1 MTSGTLSNI
10 NVNELKKY
18 FRSALNCPLCSG
30 KKFRDIFA
38 VNQLNFV
45 ECISCHFRFMN
56 PYLSEKGMSLLYEN
70 SEILSQVNPALGR
83 YYEYSDLHNSRTVR
97 DYRTVLNYAKQNFG
111 RNEKPKLFEVGYGTG
126 GFLLEAVKS
135 GWQVDGIETS
145 RQNSEYLQNKYGLQV
160 RCGTFDDFEA
170 VQTNYQMVA
179 LWDVIE
185 HTMTPR
191 SYLKKAYQMLP
202 PGGLLVLATPNI
214 SGLLNQISEFVYT
227 ITGCTVKFLV
237 RRLYVFEHVGY
248 YTPKTLTSLIS
259 QEGFEL
265 KTLLFT
271 ETDLKRYK
279 FSPFLQVCLKVFF
292 LIAKYIRRQNR
303 MILVAQKKHEK

>member
-1 MTSGTLSNI
+1 MTTGAFANI
-10 NVNELKKY
+10 NANELKQY
-18 FRSALNCPLCSG
+18 FRSISNCPLCNG
-30 KKFRDIFA
+30 EKHCHVLA

-45 ECISCHFRFMN
+45 ECTNCHFRFMN

-70 SEILSQVNPALGR
+70 SEILSQVNPALER
-83 YYEYSDLHNSRTVR
+83 YYEYSDMHNSRTLR
-97 DYRTVLNYAKQNFG
+97 DYQTVLNYAKQNFG
-111 RNEKPKLFEVGYGTG
+111 ENEKLKLFEVGYGTG
-126 GFLLEAVKS
+126 GFLLEAIKS
-135 GWQVDGIETS
+135 EWQVDGIETS
-145 RQNSEYLQNKYGLQV
+145 RQNSEYLQSKYGLQV

-170 VQTNYQMVA
+170 VQTDYQMVA

-185 HTMTPR
+185 HTMNPR
-191 SYLKKAYQMLP
+191 TYLKKAYQMLS

-214 SGLLNQISEFVYT
+214 SGLLNQISEFVYM
-227 ITGCTVKFLV
+227 ITGGTVKSLV

-248 YTPKTLTSLIS
+248 YTPKTLTGLIS

-292 LIAKYIRRQNR
+292 LIAKFIRRRNR
-303 MILVAQKKHEK
+303 MIFIAEKKHER